1 MALPILETPKFQT
14 TLPSDGQKIT
24 YRPFTVKEQKNL
36 MIAQQ
41 GSDEGNVLKVLNDCL
56 CACVDEEI
64 NLYTRPLVDFEWV
77 FLQVRSKS
85 VGEMVELTGKC
96 RESGASYDF
105 DVDITKAQH
114 GDFPDAKVQ
123 VTDDLVIEFRP
134 TTLKDTKDAESEP
147 EKVLGRC
154 AKAVHYKGESF
165 TEFTEEEFMRFIEPL
180 TLDQYSKIDDY
191 FAAQPSL
198 VLEADGKCLKCGH
211 VNKAKIRGVFN
222 FFQ

>member
-64 NLYTRPLVDFEWV
+64 NLYTRPVVDFEWV

-96 RESGASYDF
+96 RECGASYDF
-105 DVDITKAQH
+105 DVDITKAEYPKA
-114 GDFPDAKVQ
+114 PDSRLKI
-123 VTDDLVIEFRP
+123 TEDLMIEFRP
-134 TTLKDTKDAESEP
+134 VSVKDTHDAQNETDNVVA
-147 EKVLGRC
+147 KC
-154 AKAVHYKGESF
+154 AKAIHYKGETY
-165 TEFTEEEFMRFIEPL
+165 TEFTEEEFLKFIEPL
-180 TLDQYSKIDDY
+180 TMEQYAVIDMF
-191 FAAQPSL
+191 FASQPSL
-198 VLEADGKCLKCGH
+198 VISTSAKCLKCGCE
-211 VNKAKIRGVFN
+211 NKITIQGVFN